1 VKALE
6 GQIEELEAELK
17 KSKELVTFCPVAA
30 LVSAPHK
37 SSAKS
42 LAANVD
48 EDYNI
53 LVGNEQQKK
62 TMTHLWSELNKTEK
76 ELEEAKA
83 TAANLRE
90 MLTAA
95 VEKAT
100 DLEKKVC
107 MY

>member
-6 GQIEELEAELK
+6 GRIEELEAELK
-17 KSKELVTFCPVAA
+17 KSKELVAFCPVAA
-30 LVSAPHK
+30 LVSPPHN
-37 SSAKS
+37 SSAES

-53 LVGNEQQKK
+53 PVGKEQQKK

-83 TAANLRE
+83 TAANLGE
-90 MLTAA
+90 KLAAA
-95 VEKAT
+95 VEKVT